1 MASDRYTSLSGFVMK
16 QHIVLIGLPGAG
28 KTTVGALLAEKLG
41 CPFVDID
48 AVIVRRMQMPVARI
62 FAELGETRFRTI
74 ERDAVNDALAAEPSV
89 IVPGGGWAAQEGNLA
104 PVRDS
109 SFVIYLKCMV
119 TTAVKRLEGGESRP
133 LMVGE
138 DPVDTMRKLMLER
151 EPWYQ
156 QADVEVKNDMR
167 TAQQTA
173 DDIVVLARQQAG
185 W

>member
-1 MASDRYTSLSGFVMK
+1 MK
-16 QHIVLIGLPGAG
+16 QQIVLIGLPGAG
-28 KTTVGALLAEKLG
+28 KTTVGALVAEKLG

-48 AVIVRRMQMPVARI
+48 ALIVRRMQMPVSRI
-62 FAELGETRFRTI
+62 FAELGEARFRTI
-74 ERDAVNDALAAEPSV
+74 ERDTVNEALAAAPSV

-119 TTAVKRLEGGESRP
+119 TVAVKRIEGGSRP

-151 EPWYQ
+151 EPWYR
-156 QADVEVKNDMR
+156 QADVEVKNDNR
-167 TAQQTA
+167 TAEQTA

>member
-1 MASDRYTSLSGFVMK
+1 MK
-16 QHIVLIGLPGAG
+16 QQIVLIGLPGAG
-28 KTTVGALLAEKLG
+28 KTTVGALVAEKLG

-48 AVIVRRMQMPVARI
+48 ALIVRRMQMPVSRI
-62 FAELGETRFRTI
+62 FAELGEARFRAV
-74 ERDAVNDALAAEPSV
+74 ERDTVNEALAGAPSV

-119 TTAVKRLEGGESRP
+119 TVAVKRIEGGSRP

-151 EPWYQ
+151 EPWYR
-156 QADVEVKNDMR
+156 QADIEVKNDNR
-167 TAQQTA
+167 TAEQTA

>member
-1 MASDRYTSLSGFVMK
+1 MK
-16 QHIVLIGLPGAG
+16 QQIVLIGLPGAG
-28 KTTVGALLAEKLG
+28 KTTVGGLVAETLG

-48 AVIVRRMQMPVARI
+48 AIIVRRMQMPVSRI
-62 FAELGETRFRTI
+62 FAELGETRFRTV
-74 ERDAVNDALAAEPSV
+74 ERDAVNEALAAAPSV

-104 PVRDS
+104 PVRATA
-109 SFVIYLKCMV
+109 FVVYLKCMV
-119 TTAVKRLEGGESRP
+119 TTAAKRIEGDSRP
-133 LMVGE
+133 LMLDE
-138 DPVDTMRKLMLER
+138 NPLDAMRKLLLER
-151 EPWYQ
+151 EPWYR

>member
-1 MASDRYTSLSGFVMK
+1 MK
-16 QHIVLIGLPGAG
+16 QQIVLIGLPGSG
-28 KTTVGALLAEKLG
+28 KTTVGGLVAEKLG

-48 AVIVRRMQMPVARI
+48 AVIVRRMQMPVSRI
-62 FAELGETRFRTI
+62 FAELGESRFRAI
-74 ERDAVNDALAAEPSV
+74 ERDTVNEALAAAPSV
-89 IVPGGGWAAQEGNLA
+89 IVPGGGWAAQAGNLA

-109 SFVIYLKCMV
+109 AFVVYLKCMV
-119 TTAVKRLEGGESRP
+119 TTAVKRLEDGNSRP
-133 LMVGE
+133 LMMGE

-156 QADVEVKNDMR
+156 QNDVEVKNDMR

-173 DDIVVLARQQAG
+173 DEIVVLARQQAG

>member
-1 MASDRYTSLSGFVMK
+1 MK
-16 QHIVLIGLPGAG
+16 QQIVLIGLPGAG
-28 KTTVGALLAEKLG
+28 KTTVGALIAEKLG

-48 AVIVRRMQMPVARI
+48 AVIVRRMQMPVSRI
-62 FAELGETRFRTI
+62 FAELGETRFRAI
-74 ERDAVNDALAAEPSV
+74 ERETVNDALAAEPSV

-109 SFVIYLKCMV
+109 AFVVYLKCMV
-119 TTAVKRLEGGESRP
+119 TTAVKRLEGGTSRP
-133 LMVGE
+133 LLTGE
-138 DPVDTMRKLMLER
+138 DPVDTMRKLMLAR

>member
-1 MASDRYTSLSGFVMK
+1 MK
-16 QHIVLIGLPGAG
+16 QQIVLIGLPGSG
-28 KTTVGALLAEKLG
+28 KTTVGGLVAEKLG

-48 AVIVRRMQMPVARI
+48 AVIVRRMQMPVSRI
-62 FAELGETRFRTI
+62 FAELGEARFRTI
-74 ERDAVNDALAAEPSV
+74 ERDTVNEALAAAPSV
-89 IVPGGGWAAQEGNLA
+89 IVPGGGWAAQAGNLA

-109 SFVIYLKCMV
+109 AFVVYLKCMV
-119 TTAVKRLEGGESRP
+119 TTAVKRLEGGNSRP

-156 QADVEVKNDMR
+156 QNDVEVKNDMR

-173 DDIVVLARQQAG
+173 DEIVVLARQQAG

>member
-1 MASDRYTSLSGFVMK
+1 MK
-16 QHIVLIGLPGAG
+16 QQIVLIGLPGAG
-28 KTTVGALLAEKLG
+28 KTTVGALVAETLG

-48 AVIVRRMQMPVARI
+48 AVIVRRMQMPVSRI
-62 FAELGETRFRTI
+62 FAELGETRFRSI
-74 ERDAVNDALAAEPSV
+74 ERDTVNEALAAVPSV

-104 PVRDS
+104 PVRAS
-109 SFVIYLKCMV
+109 AFVVYLKCMV
-119 TTAVKRLEGGESRP
+119 TTAVKRIEGGGSRP

-138 DPVDTMRKLMLER
+138 DPIDTMRKLMLER
-151 EPWYQ
+151 EPWYR

>member
-1 MASDRYTSLSGFVMK
+1 MK
-16 QHIVLIGLPGAG
+16 QQIVLIGLPGAG
-28 KTTVGALLAEKLG
+28 KTTVGGLVAETLG

-74 ERDAVNDALAAEPSV
+74 ERDAVNEALAAAPSV

-104 PVRDS
+104 PVRAS
-109 SFVIYLKCMV
+109 SFVVYLKCMV
-119 TTAVKRLEGGESRP
+119 TTAVKRVDEGSRP
-133 LMVGE
+133 LMMGE
-138 DPVDTMRKLMLER
+138 DPVDIMRKLMLER

-156 QADVEVKNDMR
+156 QADVEVKNDSR

-173 DDIVVLARQQAG
+173 DDIVTLARQQAG

>member
-1 MASDRYTSLSGFVMK
+1 
-16 QHIVLIGLPGAG
+16 
-28 KTTVGALLAEKLG
+28 
-41 CPFVDID
+41 
-48 AVIVRRMQMPVARI
+48 
-62 FAELGETRFRTI
+62 
-74 ERDAVNDALAAEPSV
+74 
-89 IVPGGGWAAQEGNLA
+89 
-104 PVRDS
+104 
-109 SFVIYLKCMV
+109 V
-119 TTAVKRLEGGESRP
+119 TTAVRRIEGGESRP